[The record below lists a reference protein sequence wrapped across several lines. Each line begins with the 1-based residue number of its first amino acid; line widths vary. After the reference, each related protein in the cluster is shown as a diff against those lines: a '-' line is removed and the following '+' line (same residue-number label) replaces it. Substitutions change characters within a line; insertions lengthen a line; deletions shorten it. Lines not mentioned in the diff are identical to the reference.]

1 MQISGVI
8 GRSISLN
15 RSGQAARRGSAGYR
29 MDAEPEPVPVGGLA
43 RAYRRISVAEF
54 SEQVWRHPVRLAVDR
69 DRTHG
74 QAYSRRRSV
83 DIGTQYQCRLRDRA
97 DLIVR
102 ADGAAGAT

>member
-1 MQISGVI
+1 
-8 GRSISLN
+8 
-15 RSGQAARRGSAGYR
+15 
-29 MDAEPEPVPVGGLA
+29 
-43 RAYRRISVAEF
+43 
-54 SEQVWRHPVRLAVDR
+54 VWRHPVRLAVDR